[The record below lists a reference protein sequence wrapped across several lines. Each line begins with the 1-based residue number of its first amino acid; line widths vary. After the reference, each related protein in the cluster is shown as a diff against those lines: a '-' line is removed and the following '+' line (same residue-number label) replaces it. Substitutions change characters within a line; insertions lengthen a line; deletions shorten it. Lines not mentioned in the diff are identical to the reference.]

1 MVSPPRKLL
10 IDRMT
15 QTDKERDQ
23 NIMPI
28 ATPKPPVPPQIQN
41 SKLSSFRTSFDQPP
55 KPMVSVTP
63 PLEAEPI
70 SDFDR
75 ALKRQTTHSQ
85 SSRSLRKTNIAD
97 SVNAVLYNVE
107 LPPSNSLR

>member
-15 QTDKERDQ
+15 QTDKERVQ

-75 ALKRQTTHSQ
+75 ALKRQTTHS
-85 SSRSLRKTNIAD
+85 
-97 SVNAVLYNVE
+97 
-107 LPPSNSLR
+107 